1 MAGGGHNSITR
12 PHLLITAPQQHTASN
27 LHSSPPCKVIL
38 CNDGG
43 CKKIMLINSLIISY
57 QISPNLSLSTYPELN
72 LSLKSCCIKA
82 LFQKAI
88 ISKVKN
94 LESVIASLRLWPIS
108 YFKRGHP
115 PSTKLKSW
123 LWIDVRSEIN
133 REILVDGKG
142 RNIIVTK

>member
-72 LSLKSCCIKA
+72 LSLKRVVVSKLSFRKPSYQRSRILSLLLLLWGFDQSFILKEAIRHPQKYKKLEFYSNFNFSCSFC
-82 LFQKAI
+82 
-88 ISKVKN
+88 
-94 LESVIASLRLWPIS
+94 
-108 YFKRGHP
+108 G
-115 PSTKLKSW
+115 
-123 LWIDVRSEIN
+123 DIN
-133 REILVDGKG
+133 GEYYG
-142 RNIIVTK
+142 R